1 MDSRFTSRAGQV
13 AGRIGLLGLLVAAL
27 AVVGAVLSGCG
38 QSRDVEPVAGQV
50 DATAAAFLD
59 TVPSLPTPAATLL
72 PPASPT
78 PAPTTD
84 PALLTDNAAVQATQ
98 TAAVSPPTPPISPTL
113 SGDATSSG
121 DAAPPAAPLPT
132 PYGVY
137 SWTLKV
143 PILMY
148 HYISQPPADADVYR
162 VDLSVTPDNFRQQL
176 AWLRDNGYTA
186 IDYYDLSLA
195 IVGHIELP
203 EKPVLLTFDD
213 GYLDNYT
220 AAFPLL
226 QEYGYKGTFFIVTD
240 FVDLGREGYMT
251 WPMIEELSRAGH
263 RIEPHS
269 RTHPDLRDKDRDGLI
284 WELLGSQQT
293 IAAHIG
299 YTPRYFCY
307 PGGDYNAETIQLLRE
322 LEYWGAV
329 TTANDTWHGFNERFE
344 WGRLRI
350 RNNTTLAEFANVLDL
365 EGTVRGKR
373 VE

>member
-1 MDSRFTSRAGQV
+1 
-13 AGRIGLLGLLVAAL
+13 
-27 AVVGAVLSGCG
+27 
-38 QSRDVEPVAGQV
+38 
-50 DATAAAFLD
+50 
-59 TVPSLPTPAATLL
+59 VPSLPTPAATLL

-84 PALLTDNAAVQATQ
+84 PALLTGNDAVQATQ

-113 SGDATSSG
+113 SGDVTSSG
-121 DAAPPAAPLPT
+121 DATPPPAPLPT

-195 IVGHIELP
+195 IVGHVELP

-307 PGGDYNAETIQLLRE
+307 PGGDYNEETIQLLRE

-365 EGTVRGKR
+365 EGTVGGKLP
-373 VE
+373 E

>member
-1 MDSRFTSRAGQV
+1 MDSRFTSRAGQLV
-13 AGRIGLLGLLVAAL
+13 GRIGLLGLLVAGL
-27 AVVGAVLSGCG
+27 AVVGSVLSGCG
-38 QSRDVEPVAGQV
+38 QSNDVEPVVGQV
-50 DATAAAFLD
+50 DATVTAAIA
-59 TVPSLPTPAATLL
+59 TAPSLPTPAATLL

-78 PAPTTD
+78 SAPTVA
-84 PALLTDNAAVQATQ
+84 PALLSADDAIQATQ
-98 TAAVSPPTPPISPTL
+98 TAAVHPPTPPVSVTPPV
-113 SGDATSSG
+113 SG
-121 DAAPPAAPLPT
+121 APPISAAPLPT
-132 PYGVY
+132 PFGVY

-148 HYISQPPADADVYR
+148 HYISQPPADADIYR

-186 IDYYDLSLA
+186 IDYYDLSTA
-195 IVGHIELP
+195 IVGMAELP

-220 AAFPLL
+220 AAYPLL
-226 QEYGYKGTFFIVTD
+226 QEYGYKATFFIVTD

-263 RIEPHS
+263 RIESHS

-284 WELLGSQQT
+284 WEMLGSQQT

-299 YTPRYFCY
+299 YPPRYFCY
-307 PGGDYNAETIQLLRE
+307 PGGDYNEETIQILRE
-322 LEYWGAV
+322 LEFWGAA

-350 RNNTTLAEFANVLDL
+350 RNDTTLQEFANVLDL
-365 EGTVRGKR
+365 EGTVSGKR
-373 VE
+373 IE

>member
-1 MDSRFTSRAGQV
+1 MLKGLTIKNYRICLLYTS
-13 AGRIGLLGLLVAAL
+13 
-27 AVVGAVLSGCG
+27 
-38 QSRDVEPVAGQV
+38 
-50 DATAAAFLD
+50 
-59 TVPSLPTPAATLL
+59 
-72 PPASPT
+72 
-78 PAPTTD
+78 
-84 PALLTDNAAVQATQ
+84 
-98 TAAVSPPTPPISPTL
+98 
-113 SGDATSSG
+113 
-121 DAAPPAAPLPT
+121 
-132 PYGVY
+132 
-137 SWTLKV
+137 
-143 PILMY
+143 
-148 HYISQPPADADVYR
+148 
-162 VDLSVTPDNFRQQL
+162 
-176 AWLRDNGYTA
+176 
-186 IDYYDLSLA
+186 
-195 IVGHIELP
+195 
-203 EKPVLLTFDD
+203 
-213 GYLDNYT
+213 
-220 AAFPLL
+220 
-226 QEYGYKGTFFIVTD
+226 

-263 RIEPHS
+263 RIESHS

>member
-13 AGRIGLLGLLVAAL
+13 AGRIGLLGLLVAVL
-27 AVVGAVLSGCG
+27 AVAGAVLSGCG
-38 QSRDVEPVAGQV
+38 QSRDVEPGVGQV
-50 DATAAAFLD
+50 DATAVDATAAAVLD
-59 TVPSLPTPAATLL
+59 TVPSL
-72 PPASPT
+72 PT

-162 VDLSVTPDNFRQQL
+162 VDLSVTPDTFRQQL

-263 RIEPHS
+263 RIESHS